1 MRFRTYKNTDLTVS
15 EVGFGLW
22 TISTGWWGNFTEGE
36 AIALMHKAFDLGIT
50 LFDAADTYG
59 NGLSEELIAKAFPNQ
74 RDEIVIA
81 TKVGYDFVHHG
92 EARGRGQREIPQDFS
107 PEAVTRATD
116 AALKRLKTD
125 RIDLL
130 QLHNIRMEQVNDD
143 PLWKTLEKL
152 KSEGKVRY
160 AGIALGPA
168 IGWLYEGVNCIRE
181 RDLTSVQHIYN
192 MLEQHPG
199 RAFHD
204 AATEAGKD
212 TMFLIRV
219 THSSGMLEGKYTAE
233 TKFPPTDHRSH
244 RPRSWL
250 LNGIKKVEQLRFL
263 ENAERT
269 LGQAALQWLLADDRV
284 ASTLPNIYNEEQLVE
299 FAKAPDT
306 APMTSDEMAKIE
318 DLYSGNFGI
327 EEEPPKFKGT
337 MELRERDI
345 EGKPRWVA
353 ERVGRRV
360 RCCSRFAVR
369 SVVWNVRQHL
379 HCAAHRA
386 AATGSRWEIA
396 AASPPN
402 LKHLLPRPV
411 RPGGFRVVP
420 ERASAN
426 GRQSSDLCK
435 RP

>member
-36 AIALMHKAFDLGIT
+36 AIALMQKAFDLGIT

-59 NGLSEELIAKAFPNQ
+59 NGLSEELVAKAFPNQ

-81 TKVGYDFVHHG
+81 TKVGYDFVHYG

-107 PEAVTRATD
+107 AEAVTSATD

-130 QLHNIRMEQVNDD
+130 QLHNIRMEQVYDD
-143 PLWKTLEKL
+143 ALWKTLEQL
-152 KSEGKVRY
+152 KSAGKIRY
-160 AGIALGPA
+160 YGIALGPA
-168 IGWLYEGVNCIRE
+168 IGWLYEGVNSIRE

-192 MLEQHPG
+192 MLEQLPG

-204 AATEAGKD
+204 AAKEAGKG

-233 TKFPPTDHRSH
+233 TTFPPTDHRSH

-250 LNGIKKVEQLRFL
+250 LNGVKKVEKLRFL
-263 ENAERT
+263 ENSKRT

-284 ASTLPNIYNEEQLVE
+284 ASTLPNIYNEKQLIE
-299 FAKAPDT
+299 FAKAPECP
-306 APMTSDEMAKIE
+306 ALTSDDMTKIQE
-318 DLYSGNFGI
+318 LYSENFGV
-327 EEEPPKFKGT
+327 EEAPPKFKGT
-337 MELRERDI
+337 ME
-345 EGKPRWVA
+345 P
-353 ERVGRRV
+353 VG
-360 RCCSRFAVR
+360 
-369 SVVWNVRQHL
+369 
-379 HCAAHRA
+379 
-386 AATGSRWEIA
+386 AAT
-396 AASPPN
+396 
-402 LKHLLPRPV
+402 
-411 RPGGFRVVP
+411 
-420 ERASAN
+420 
-426 GRQSSDLCK
+426 
-435 RP
+435 